1 MNDRPGEEWTLPR
14 ESADASR
21 AHGYPRYYFCW
32 STCTTVDQV
41 LSSPYYAISREILGQ
56 TRSMSTATEMSIH
69 HIARSINNT
78 IRLCGR
84 SRPRPFIITVQ
95 RAASTK
101 HPRGFVPPTND
112 DLAEL
117 RERVQEFTREP

>member
-1 MNDRPGEEWTLPR
+1 ML
-14 ESADASR
+14 
-21 AHGYPRYYFCW
+21 
-32 STCTTVDQV
+32 TT
-41 LSSPYYAISREILGQ
+41 
-56 TRSMSTATEMSIH
+56 TEMSIH

-78 IRLCGR
+78 IRLFGPP
-84 SRPRPFIITVQ
+84 RPRPFILTVQ

-117 RERVQEFTREP
+117 RESVQDFTREP